1 MILPANCRR
10 DPDPQMA
17 IATQLPANS
26 MAYAKIPKHS
36 LCPDRGPQNFIFR
49 DPVKFVTGAD
59 SPQPLG
65 LTLGTS
71 EGECHDRSQRLGDCK
86 PHFLFGHDPAFC

>member
-1 MILPANCRR
+1 LSAK
-10 DPDPQMA
+10 
-17 IATQLPANS
+17 S
-26 MAYAKIPKHS
+26 MAYAKIPKRS

-49 DPVKFVTGAD
+49 DPVKFVTGAG

-65 LTLGTS
+65 LTLRTS